1 VETTGG
7 NEYRP
12 PDEEVTLPDDEAAT
26 PFEST
31 DDEAAEPFESTD
43 NEAATPFES
52 TDDEAAAPFESTGDE
67 AATPFEATDTA
78 DADVYDVPE
87 DSPFDVGGDP
97 EAAIEA
103 IEGEEADVEPV
114 ETDAVGPGDS
124 EDDGSTEASRLEK
137 IRSLAH
143 FRVDTKWLRS
153 AWNSHS
159 LGRIALLAVLV
170 YAVTAGSAYFLVLQ
184 PLSTRLHTVRE
195 QKNILH
201 DYAVIEEAGAAISE
215 FKEGLMTGDQR
226 MTFMSEVNLMA
237 EASGVKLIGDPDLLA
252 KREGSGHFVEYPVRL
267 RMKGT
272 YHEIGAFLSLLE
284 RSPRFAI
291 VEDVEVRSD
300 VDSSNRDSEATVL
313 ISLAAWEG

>member
-1 VETTGG
+1 METTGG

-12 PDEEVTLPDDEAAT
+12 PDEEVTLPDDEGAT

-31 DDEAAEPFESTD
+31 DDEGAM
-43 NEAATPFES
+43 
-52 TDDEAAAPFESTGDE
+52 
-67 AATPFEATDTA
+67 PFEAADTA
-78 DADVYDVPE
+78 DADVSEVPE
-87 DSPFDVGGDP
+87 DSPVDVGGDP

-103 IEGEEADVEPV
+103 VEVEEADGEPV
-114 ETDAVGPGDS
+114 ETDAVEPGDS

-143 FRVDTKWLRS
+143 FRVDTKWLRA

-159 LGRIALLAVLV
+159 LGRIALIAVLV
-170 YAVTAGSAYFLVLQ
+170 YAVTAGSAYFFVLQ

-201 DYAVIEEAGAAISE
+201 DYAVIEEAGAAISD

-226 MTFMSEVNLMA
+226 LTVMSEVNLMA

-252 KREGSGHFVEYPVRL
+252 KRAGSGHFVEYPVRL

>member
-1 VETTGG
+1 METTGG

-12 PDEEVTLPDDEAAT
+12 PDEEVTLPDDEGATPLEAAGDEGEV

-31 DDEAAEPFESTD
+31 DDEAAS
-43 NEAATPFES
+43 
-52 TDDEAAAPFESTGDE
+52 
-67 AATPFEATDTA
+67 PFEAADTA
-78 DADVYDVPE
+78 DANVSDVPE
-87 DSPFDVGGDP
+87 DSPVDVGGDP

-103 IEGEEADVEPV
+103 VEGEEADGEPA
-114 ETDAVGPGDS
+114 ETDAVEPGDS

-143 FRVDTKWLRS
+143 FRVDTKWLRA

-159 LGRIALLAVLV
+159 LGRIALIAVLV
-170 YAVTAGSAYFLVLQ
+170 YAVSVGSAYFFVLQ

-201 DYAVIEEAGAAISE
+201 DYAVIEEAGAAISD

-226 MTFMSEVNLMA
+226 MTVMSEVNLMA
-237 EASGVKLIGDPDLLA
+237 EASGVKLIGDPDLLS
-252 KREGSGHFVEYPVRL
+252 KREGSGYLVEYPVRL